1 MKLLIILMILLVVNR
16 MLNVLGIIAREYEKN
31 NKYGE

>member
-16 MLNVLGIIAREYEKN
+16 MLDVLGIISREYEAN
-31 NKYGE
+31 NMDEE